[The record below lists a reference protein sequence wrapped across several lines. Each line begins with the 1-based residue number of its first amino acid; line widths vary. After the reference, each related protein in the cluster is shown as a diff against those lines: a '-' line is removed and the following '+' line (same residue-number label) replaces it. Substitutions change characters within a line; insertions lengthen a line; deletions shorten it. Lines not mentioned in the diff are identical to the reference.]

1 MVTFCRS
8 GDDERLG
15 RKVFLLRDG
24 FRNDAFVE
32 EEVSLLRRHL
42 LGPKRLVVDRESRDR
57 GPEKV
62 EVTVILSPPRN
73 AHLSPFKAS
82 SKVFSMDEISV

>member
-1 MVTFCRS
+1 MTRRVLYRWAATAATWKRTVTFCRS

-57 GPEKV
+57 GPEK
-62 EVTVILSPPRN
+62 SQGN
-73 AHLSPFKAS
+73 GHS
-82 SKVFSMDEISV
+82 

>member
-62 EVTVILSPPRN
+62 KVTVILYSDTLLN
-73 AHLSPFKAS
+73 
-82 SKVFSMDEISV
+82 